1 MSWIV
6 VTLKPNQSKR
16 AEENLL
22 NQGFTTFFPKITY
35 PTNENSVTKDLF
47 SGYGFVRFTKY
58 EKLLSINST
67 KGVSRVMRINDSIP
81 QLADSVVEHIKQQL
95 SNLNSQFAMQK
106 PYKRNDKV
114 IIKLKILNNQE
125 AEVMSV
131 SNKKDSQKVLLKI
144 LNSSQVVWVDG
155 EHLLAKPDFRI

>member
-35 PTNENSVTKDLF
+35 PANEKLVTKDLF
-47 SGYGFVRFTKY
+47 PGYGFIQFTEY

-67 KGVSRVMRINDSIP
+67 KGVSRVMRINNSIP
-81 QLADSVVEHIKQQL
+81 QLADSVIEDINKQL
-95 SNLNSQFAMQK
+95 SNLNSQFAIQRPFK
-106 PYKRNDKV
+106 KNDKV
-114 IIKLKILNNQE
+114 MIKLKILNNQE

-131 SNKKDSQKVLLKI
+131 CNKKDSQKVLLKI
-144 LNSSQVVWVDG
+144 LNSSQVVWVDSK
-155 EHLLAKPDFRI
+155 HLRAKSGFGK

>member
-35 PTNENSVTKDLF
+35 LNNEKSVTKDLF
-47 SGYGFVRFTKY
+47 SGYGFVQFTKY

-81 QLADSVVEHIKQQL
+81 ELADSVIEDINQQL
-95 SNLNSQFAMQK
+95 SNIHSQFAIQRPFK
-106 PYKRNDKV
+106 KNDKV
-114 IIKLKILNNQE
+114 IIELKVLNNQE
-125 AEVMSV
+125 AEVMNV

-144 LNSSQVVWVDG
+144 LNSSQVVWVDSKYLEIKSG
-155 EHLLAKPDFRI
+155 FGK

>member
-35 PTNENSVTKDLF
+35 PTNEKLVTKDLF
-47 SGYGFVRFTKY
+47 PGYGFIQFTVY

-67 KGVSRVMRINDSIP
+67 KGVSRVMRINNSIP
-81 QLADSVVEHIKQQL
+81 QLSDSVVEDINKQL
-95 SNLNSQFAMQK
+95 SSLNSQFAIRRPFK
-106 PYKRNDKV
+106 NNDKV
-114 IIKLKILNNQE
+114 MIKLKILNNQE
-125 AEVMSV
+125 AEVLNV
-131 SNKKDSQKVLLKI
+131 CDKKDSQKVLLKI
-144 LNSSQVVWVDG
+144 LNSSQVVWVDS
-155 EHLLAKPDFRI
+155 EHVIAKPDFRL

>member
-35 PTNENSVTKDLF
+35 PANEKLDTKDLF
-47 SGYGFVRFTKY
+47 PGYGFIQFTEY

-81 QLADSVVEHIKQQL
+81 QLADSVIENIKKQL
-95 SNLNSQFAMQK
+95 SNLNFQLAIQRPFK
-106 PYKRNDKV
+106 TNDKV

-125 AEVMSV
+125 AEVMNV
-131 SNKKDSQKVLLKI
+131 CDKKDSQKVLLKI
-144 LNSSQVVWVDG
+144 LNSSQVVWVDSK
-155 EHLLAKPDFRI
+155 HLEAKPDFRI

>member
-16 AEENLL
+16 AEENLV

-35 PTNENSVTKDLF
+35 PANEKLVTKDLF
-47 SGYGFVRFTKY
+47 TGYGFIQFTEY

-67 KGVSRVMRINDSIP
+67 RGVSRVMRINDSIP

-125 AEVMSV
+125 AEVMNV